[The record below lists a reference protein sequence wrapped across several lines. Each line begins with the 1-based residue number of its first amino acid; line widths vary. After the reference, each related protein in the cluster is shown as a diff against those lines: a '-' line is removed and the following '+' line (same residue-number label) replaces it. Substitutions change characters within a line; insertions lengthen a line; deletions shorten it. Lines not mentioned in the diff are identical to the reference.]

1 MTEDAFRELLAS
13 QGCDDIYEVSYSGGG
28 WSVDKS
34 NDFELLHTHGFDAH
48 ILVVEGE
55 FILELEDGK
64 HTFKAGET
72 CQVSSGTVHAEHTG
86 AGSARVIAGLTHL

>member
-1 MTEDAFRELLAS
+1 MTEDDFRELLAS
-13 QGCDDIYEVSYSGGG
+13 QGCDDIREISFSAGHQT
-28 WSVDKS
+28 
-34 NDFELLHTHGFDAH
+34 ELHSHEFDAQL
-48 ILVVEGE
+48 LVLEGE

-86 AGSARVIAGLTHL
+86 EVSARTLAGLTH